1 MGEEDDICTCEVG
14 YYCRFCRRMDARDR
28 ELELND

>member
-1 MGEEDDICTCEVG
+1 MKDDICTCEPG

-28 ELELND
+28 ELNENGKA